1 MRARFKSWTRRF
13 ALGAALGL
21 YATQPLP
28 AWSDEPGQIESLQ
41 TELDGDKAFL
51 IEWLAQP
58 DDDTRLD
65 AMHEDPE
72 IQAIAER
79 MPRTQNR
86 LRELEEKS
94 GPTATDEKP

>member
-1 MRARFKSWTRRF
+1 MRVSFHTWIRRI

-21 YATQPLP
+21 CATQPLP
-28 AWSDEPGQIESLQ
+28 AWSDEKDSTESLQ
-41 TELDGDKAFL
+41 KELDGDKAFL

-79 MPRTQNR
+79 MPRAQAR
-86 LRELEEKS
+86 LRELQGKS
-94 GPTATDEKP
+94 GTTATDENP

>member
-1 MRARFKSWTRRF
+1 MRVRFQSWTRRI

-21 YATQPLP
+21 CATQPLP
-28 AWSDEPGQIESLQ
+28 AWSDEPGPIESLQ
-41 TELDGDKAFL
+41 KELDGDKAFL

-79 MPRTQNR
+79 MPRAQAR
-86 LRELEEKS
+86 LRELQEKS
-94 GPTATDEKP
+94 GTTATDKKP